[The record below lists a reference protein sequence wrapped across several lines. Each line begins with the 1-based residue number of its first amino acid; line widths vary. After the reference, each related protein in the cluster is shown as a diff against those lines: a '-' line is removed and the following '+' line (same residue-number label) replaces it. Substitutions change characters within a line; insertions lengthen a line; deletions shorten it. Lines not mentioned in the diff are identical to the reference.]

1 MVTHLLGQIE
11 KDTPMVGYI
20 GGEQGK
26 PMGEDGKTRPILV
39 CETGAQTK
47 WG

>member
-11 KDTPMVGYI
+11 KDTPMVGYV
-20 GGEQGK
+20 GGGQGK
-26 PMGEDGKTRPILV
+26 PIGGDGETRPILG